1 MKTRFSTVD
10 LRAVLA
16 ELNAR
21 YRTSGDQACAGG
33 AGGRG
38 HGPTVEIRR
47 ALCFPSPPSPGCCSP
62 IDLARPE
69 WASA

>member
-21 YRTSGDQACAGG
+21 YRMSGDQACAGG
-33 AGGRG
+33 AGGRD
-38 HGPTVEIRR
+38 HGPTVEISRKLKLYETYNQYKHR
-47 ALCFPSPPSPGCCSP
+47 GLQKGSC
-62 IDLARPE
+62 
-69 WASA
+69 